1 MGFLAPS
8 ILLGLLAAGL
18 PWLIHLIGKR
28 RATPVRFA
36 AMQLLLRSERRVSA
50 RRRLRQI
57 LLLIARTGVA
67 AALPLIFARPFAE
80 RPSDL
85 PEESLGAQSAVII
98 LDDSA
103 SMRRQADGTSLFD
116 RARERI
122 RQLLRQLPADADVAL
137 LTASE
142 GSEPRVGELS
152 LERGRLMEAL
162 ETTRSTAR
170 AADFNQ
176 ALRRAGAIL
185 ATSQR
190 QERRTF
196 VVTDGQAAGWGD
208 SPPVT
213 GGNDVVLL
221 DIGQN
226 YPWANR
232 AVIGVTAQPAAELGT
247 GTVSVEAEIA
257 DFSGKPSNGLGV
269 TLKIDDDVVS
279 KSFVDLPAGGRQKK
293 TFVHTLPT
301 GGGSHDVEIS
311 IEGDDFPLD
320 DRRLGRLELSQAL
333 RVLVINGDAR
343 TVSREDEAYFLE
355 LALKA
360 SDRSTS
366 VMTALPDDVSPGAL
380 SNYNVV
386 FLANVAEPSVALA
399 AALDRFVNAGGG
411 LFLSVGGKVDTAVW
425 NERLAPLL
433 PQPLSLSRTAA
444 ALPGQAAGET
454 VDDRPAA
461 RLLPLDRR
469 HPMLA
474 AFPAR
479 GEGIASARFFKFVL
493 LEPVPDTAGATVIL
507 RYETGAPALVEKT
520 VGKGRVMLLSTTIDR
535 EWTDLPIRAGFL
547 PLIQEAARRLAGTSD
562 HGGAGVLVVGQR
574 RELSLAP
581 GERRLEITKP
591 DGTVWADTKDRG
603 ASKTV
608 GFTETDEPG
617 IYRVRAAGADGVLG
631 PRPAEGFV
639 VNIDSAESD
648 PARLTPA
655 QRPDRRPA
663 TPAGKEPPK
672 RRVELWHGLAALL
685 ILLVMFESALTL
697 RWRRP
702 VVAEQR

>member
-67 AALPLIFARPFAE
+67 MALPLIFARPFAE

-103 SMRRQADGTSLFD
+103 SMRRQFDGSTMFD

-152 LERGRLMEAL
+152 LERGRLLEAL
-162 ETTRSTAR
+162 ESTRSTAR

-196 VVTDGQAAGWGD
+196 VVSDLQAAGWGD
-208 SPPVT
+208 GPPV

-221 DIGQN
+221 DIAQN
-226 YPWANR
+226 QTWANR
-232 AVIGVTAQPAAELGT
+232 AVVAVSAQPAADLGT

-257 DFSGKPSNGLGV
+257 DYSGKATSGLGV
-269 TLKIDDDVVS
+269 TLKIDDDVIS
-279 KSFVDLPAGGRQKK
+279 KSFIDLPASGRQKK

-311 IEGDDFPLD
+311 IEADDFPLD

-343 TVSREDEAYFLE
+343 TVSREDEAYFL
-355 LALKA
+355 
-360 SDRSTS
+360 DWRS
-366 VMTALPDDVSPGAL
+366 
-380 SNYNVV
+380 
-386 FLANVAEPSVALA
+386 
-399 AALDRFVNAGGG
+399 
-411 LFLSVGGKVDTAVW
+411 
-425 NERLAPLL
+425 
-433 PQPLSLSRTAA
+433 
-444 ALPGQAAGET
+444 
-454 VDDRPAA
+454 RPA
-461 RLLPLDRR
+461 
-469 HPMLA
+469 
-474 AFPAR
+474 
-479 GEGIASARFFKFVL
+479 
-493 LEPVPDTAGATVIL
+493 
-507 RYETGAPALVEKT
+507 TGAP
-520 VGKGRVMLLSTTIDR
+520 RS
-535 EWTDLPIRAGFL
+535 
-547 PLIQEAARRLAGTSD
+547 
-562 HGGAGVLVVGQR
+562 
-574 RELSLAP
+574 
-581 GERRLEITKP
+581 
-591 DGTVWADTKDRG
+591 
-603 ASKTV
+603 
-608 GFTETDEPG
+608 
-617 IYRVRAAGADGVLG
+617 
-631 PRPAEGFV
+631 
-639 VNIDSAESD
+639 
-648 PARLTPA
+648 
-655 QRPDRRPA
+655 
-663 TPAGKEPPK
+663 
-672 RRVELWHGLAALL
+672 
-685 ILLVMFESALTL
+685 
-697 RWRRP
+697 
-702 VVAEQR
+702 

>member
-67 AALPLIFARPFAE
+67 MALPLIFARPFAE

-103 SMRRQADGTSLFD
+103 SMRRQVDGSTMFD

-152 LERGRLMEAL
+152 LERGRLLEAL
-162 ETTRSTAR
+162 ESTRSTAR

-196 VVTDGQAAGWGD
+196 VVSDLQAAGWGD
-208 SPPVT
+208 NPPT
-213 GGNDVVLL
+213 GGSDVVLL
-221 DIGQN
+221 DIAQN
-226 YPWANR
+226 DTWANR
-232 AVIGVTAQPAAELGT
+232 AVVAVTAQPATDLGT

-257 DFSGKPSNGLGV
+257 DYSGKASAGLGV

-279 KSFVDLPAGGRQKK
+279 KSFIDLPAGGRQKK

-311 IEGDDFPLD
+311 IDGDDFPLD

-366 VMTALPDDVSPGAL
+366 VMTALPDDVAPGAL

-386 FLANVAEPSVALA
+386 FLANVADPSVSLATALT
-399 AALDRFVNAGGG
+399 RFVNAGGG
-411 LFLSVGGKVDTAVW
+411 LFLSVGSKVDTTIW

-433 PQPLSLSRTAA
+433 PQPLSLTRTAA

-461 RLLPLDRR
+461 RLSPLDRR

-479 GEGIASARFFKFVL
+479 GEGIASARFFKFLL
-493 LEPVPDTAGATVIL
+493 LEPVPDTAGASVIL

-520 VGKGRVMLLSTTIDR
+520 VGKGRVMLLSTTLDR

-547 PLIQEAARRLAGTSD
+547 PMIHEAARRLAGTSER
-562 HGGAGVLVVGQR
+562 GGASVLVVGQR
-574 RELSLAP
+574 REISLPA

-603 ASKTV
+603 TAKTV
-608 GFTETDEPG
+608 SFTETDEPG
-617 IYRVRAAGADGVLG
+617 VYRVRGAGADGVLG

-639 VNIDSAESD
+639 VNIDPSESD
-648 PARLTPA
+648 PARLNPDK
-655 QRPDRRPA
+655 RPDRKPTA
-663 TPAGKEPPK
+663 TAGKEPPK
-672 RRVELWHGLAALL
+672 QRIELWHGLAAIL